1 MYFARVT
8 RGLELV
14 AASYLSEQVDFSLK
28 SESHRTLLFES
39 SSQPRSLLNLSGIDD
54 LFVHIGSFQELD
66 HTRASLDQLRKQLRE
81 FEISNAL
88 EIIRSVRA
96 LPKHPNF
103 TITAS
108 FVGKRNYSRWDI
120 ADAAKVVFL
129 KQKNWKYIDPKGGD
143 VSNCDLSIR
152 IHLDG
157 STGEAG
163 VRLGQHPLYK
173 RDYKTAHIVGSLTP
187 QVASLML
194 FLAKPTSGEKVLD
207 PMCGVG
213 TIPIEAARQG
223 NIGLAFGM
231 DLSLASIELF
241 SLNRQGADAMAF
253 GIRGDA
259 LRCPLGTGS
268 VDVIVCDLP
277 WNRNTYIES
286 DLEKKEAYQGLMS
299 EFARIL
305 KSNGRAVL
313 LSEESD
319 IVKSCLSNTSLRMRV
334 HYDISLYG
342 RHPTIIILDQRQA

>member
-8 RGLELV
+8 RGLEQI
-14 AASYLSEQVDFSLK
+14 AASYLSEQVDFVLK

-39 SSQPRSLLNLSGIDD
+39 SAQPKSLLNLSGIDD

-66 HTRASLDQLRKQLRE
+66 HTRTSLDQLRKQLRI
-81 FEISNAL
+81 FRISHAL
-88 EIIRSVRA
+88 EIIRSLRT
-96 LPKHPNF
+96 LPEHPSF

-120 ADAAKVVFL
+120 AEAAKAVFL
-129 KQKNWKYIDPKGGD
+129 TQQNWKYIDPKDGD
-143 VSNCDLSIR
+143 LSNCDLSIR

-157 STGEAG
+157 SSGEAG
-163 VRLGQHPLYK
+163 IRLGRHPLYK
-173 RDYKTAHIVGSLTP
+173 RDYKTAHIVGSLAP

-194 FLAKPTSGEKVLD
+194 FLAKPAPGEIVFD

-213 TIPIEAARQG
+213 TIPIEAARLD

-231 DLSLASIELF
+231 DLSLAAIELF
-241 SLNRQGADAMAF
+241 NLNRQGADKKAF
-253 GIRGDA
+253 GIRGDT

-277 WNRNTYIES
+277 WNRNTYIQSE
-286 DLEKKEAYQGLMS
+286 LEKKDVYQCLMN

-305 KSNGRAVL
+305 KSSGRAVL
-313 LSEESD
+313 LSEESGIIED
-319 IVKSCLSNTSLRMRV
+319 CLSGTSLRMRM
-334 HYDISLYG
+334 HHNISLYG
-342 RHPTIIILDQRQA
+342 RHPTIIIVEQ